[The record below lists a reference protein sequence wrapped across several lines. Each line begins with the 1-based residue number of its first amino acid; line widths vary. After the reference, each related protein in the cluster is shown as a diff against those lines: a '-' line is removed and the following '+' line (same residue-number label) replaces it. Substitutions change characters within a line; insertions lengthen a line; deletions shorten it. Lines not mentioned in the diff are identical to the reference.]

1 MARENIALRAFEEK
15 LAAGFAEGLMMPL
28 HWYKRTSKSPLF
40 KLKQKAAIA
49 TLAAGGA
56 GYGFGKVT
64 EAPEAKLVAKGGGPR
79 SY

>member
-1 MARENIALRAFEEK
+1 MAGTNIALKAFEEK
-15 LAAGFAEGLMMPL
+15 LATGMADGLMMPL
-28 HWYKRTSKSPLF
+28 HWYKRTAKSPLF
-40 KLKQKAAIA
+40 KLKQKAAIG

-56 GYGFGKVT
+56 GYGFGKLT